1 LEDDRGVEG
10 ELPCGLAV
18 SDLADLVAHDEY
30 VGDRLT
36 GVEVVEV
43 AAGSRCGEV
52 LRSGDGSQVGVVV
65 LEVQVLDVGVDGRR
79 EPIC

>member
-1 LEDDRGVEG
+1 
-10 ELPCGLAV
+10 
-18 SDLADLVAHDEY
+18 
-30 VGDRLT
+30 
-36 GVEVVEV
+36 VEVVEV

-65 LEVQVLDVGVDGRR
+65 LEVLEVQVLDVGVDGRR